1 MVGCRSTLAN
11 NRMAAA
17 APVLPQARRTVVPAR
32 RSAVVSKAT
41 GATEVMQLANHMTD
55 EIFTAAWVVFAMT
68 LLGVA
73 VGFVLLRVEAAVED
87 E

>member
-1 MVGCRSTLAN
+1 MGS
-11 NRMAAA
+11 A
-17 APVLPQARRTVVPAR
+17 APVLPRVRRSVAPAR
-32 RSAVVSKAT
+32 RPVVVSRAT